1 MTLKKINWPIW
12 AGLLLTLFAFVS
24 YFFVF
29 VRFPITRD
37 FPWAN
42 FILFAVAAALLLIGI
57 RRAFARM
64 LPRRSKVAGVII
76 TGLSIVIFAFFVF
89 ATLIM
94 PRWMPAARGAPKV
107 GQKAPE
113 FALTDTNQKTVT
125 LAELLSTPVK
135 EKPARGVLL
144 IFYRGY
150 W

>member
-1 MTLKKINWPIW
+1 MKIKSINWPIW
-12 AGLLLTLFAFVS
+12 AGLLMTLIAFVS

-29 VRFPITRD
+29 VWFPVTRD

-42 FILFAVAAALLLIGI
+42 LVLFAVAAVLLLLGI
-57 RRAFARM
+57 RRAFAGTR
-64 LPRRSKVAGVII
+64 PRKSKVAGVIVAS
-76 TGLSIVIFAFFVF
+76 LSFLIFGFFIF
-89 ATLIM
+89 ATLVM

-113 FALTDTNQKTVT
+113 FALTDTNSKTVT
-125 LAELLSTPVK
+125 LAELLSTPIK
-135 EKPARGVLL
+135 GKPARGVLL